1 MYVFSQKVSKEYPM
15 NKKKAELI
23 SKIVKCRAQAD
34 NLRFNI
40 DKCESILKLYNKKI
54 VEKAVLVKDLE
65 NFEQNFVLKI
75 VRKIVPKQE
84 RTIDD
89 YFPKTV

>member
-1 MYVFSQKVSKEYPM
+1 M
-15 NKKKAELI
+15 NKKKAEII
-23 SKIVKCRAQAD
+23 SKIIKCRAQAD

-54 VEKAVLVKDLE
+54 VEKAVLTKDLE
-65 NFEQNFVLKI
+65 NFEKNFVVKL

-84 RTIDD
+84 KTIED
-89 YFPKTV
+89 YFVKVN